1 MSKKSK
7 LKIIILVIFVVNIGY
22 IFINQELTMSRIK
35 KDIRTKQD
43 TVNKLSSEN
52 RKLQDEIK
60 LTKTDKYAEKL
71 ARERLGLVKE
81 GEVPVID
88 SSKKHK

>member
-7 LKIIILVIFVVNIGY
+7 IKIIILVIFVVNIGY
-22 IFINQELTMSRIK
+22 IFVNQELAMSRIK
-35 KDIRTKQD
+35 KDIKTKQE

-60 LTKTDKYAEKL
+60 LTKTDKYTEKL

>member
-7 LKIIILVIFVVNIGY
+7 LKIIILMIFVVNIGY
-22 IFINQELTMSRIK
+22 IFVNQQLTMSRIK
-35 KDIRTKQD
+35 KDIKTKQETMD
-43 TVNKLSSEN
+43 KLSSEN

-60 LTKTDKYAEKL
+60 LTKTDKYTEKL

-81 GEVPVID
+81 GETPVID
-88 SSKKHK
+88 SKEKHK